1 MTSSPG
7 AYVLIVSVPEGKL
20 VTVGSLGEMDLGP
33 GYYLYC
39 GSAQGGLLPRLARH
53 MRREKKVHW
62 HVDRL
67 TAAGEACGAL
77 VFDGGKEAECV
88 LAGLLASLPG
98 VDPVGKGFGSS
109 DCLCPTHLFRLRPEM
124 PLEAVLEML
133 RRSFERCRASP
144 SYLSD
149 KGQ

>member
-1 MTSSPG
+1 M
-7 AYVLIVSVPEGKL
+7 LIVSVPEGKR

-53 MRREKKVHW
+53 MRRDKKVHW

-67 TAAGEACGAL
+67 TAAGDACGAL
-77 VFDGGKEAECV
+77 VFAGGKEAECV
-88 LAGLLASLPG
+88 LAELLASLPG
-98 VDPVGKGFGSS
+98 VDPVGKGFGTS
-109 DCLCPTHLFRLRPEM
+109 DCLCPTHLFRLRPGM
-124 PLEAVLEML
+124 PLEAVLEGL
-133 RRSFERCRASP
+133 RCSFERSRAPP